1 MIQRIQTVYLLLV
14 AIWGILTLCFPI
26 MGICSP
32 DVGLS
37 KIYALGSLWC
47 TCMGGGAAIW
57 SKLFGV
63 VALLIP
69 LLALFTIFMF
79 KKRRLQIR
87 LSIAIVLLI
96 LLFYLFSIMFL
107 AISYRHISETIPHI
121 YGSFSLS
128 LPFGFFFNLIG
139 LVLAILAIVAI
150 RKDENM
156 VRSLDRIR

>member
-14 AIWGILTLCFPI
+14 AILGILTLCFPI

-47 TCMGGGAAIW
+47 TCMGVGAIW

-79 KKRRLQIR
+79 KKRTLQIK

-96 LLFYLFSIMFL
+96 LMFYLFSILFL
-107 AISYRHISETIPHI
+107 TISYRHISEIPHL
-121 YGSFSLS
+121 YGSFSLN
-128 LPFGFFFNLIG
+128 LPLAFFFNAIG
-139 LVLAILAIVAI
+139 LVLSILAIVAI
-150 RKDENM
+150 RRDESM

>member
-37 KIYALGSLWC
+37 KIYALGSLCC
-47 TCMGGGAAIW
+47 TCMGVGAIW

-63 VALLIP
+63 MALLVPI
-69 LLALFTIFMF
+69 LALVTIFMF
-79 KKRRLQIR
+79 KKRTLQIK

-96 LLFYLFSIMFL
+96 LLFYLFSILFL
-107 AISYRHISETIPHI
+107 TISYRHISEIPHL
-121 YGSFSLS
+121 YGSFSLN
-128 LPFGFFFNLIG
+128 LPLAFFFNAIG
-139 LVLAILAIVAI
+139 LVLSILAIVAI

>member
-14 AIWGILTLCFPI
+14 AILGILTLCFPS

-47 TCMGGGAAIW
+47 TCMGVGAAIW

-79 KKRRLQIR
+79 KKRTLQIK

-96 LLFYLFSIMFL
+96 LLFYLFSIL
-107 AISYRHISETIPHI
+107 
-121 YGSFSLS
+121 
-128 LPFGFFFNLIG
+128 FFQT
-139 LVLAILAIVAI
+139 A
-150 RKDENM
+150 
-156 VRSLDRIR
+156 

>member
-14 AIWGILTLCFPI
+14 AILGILTLCFPI

-47 TCMGGGAAIW
+47 TCMGVGAAIW

-79 KKRRLQIR
+79 KKRTLQIK
-87 LSIAIVLLI
+87 LSIAIV
-96 LLFYLFSIMFL
+96 FYLFSILFL
-107 AISYRHISETIPHI
+107 TISYRHISEIPHL
-121 YGSFSLS
+121 YGSFSLN
-128 LPFGFFFNLIG
+128 LPLAFFFNAIG
-139 LVLAILAIVAI
+139 LVLSILAIVAI
-150 RKDENM
+150 RRDESM

>member
-14 AIWGILTLCFPI
+14 AILGILTLCFPI

-79 KKRRLQIR
+79 KKRTLQIK

-96 LLFYLFSIMFL
+96 LLFYLFSILFL
-107 AISYRHISETIPHI
+107 TISYRHISEIPHL

-128 LPFGFFFNLIG
+128 LPFGFFLNQIG

>member
-14 AIWGILTLCFPI
+14 AILGILTLCFPI

-79 KKRRLQIR
+79 KKRTLQIK

-96 LLFYLFSIMFL
+96 LLFYLFSILFL
-107 AISYRHISETIPHI
+107 TISYRHISDIPHL
-121 YGSFSLS
+121 YGSFSLNLS
-128 LPFGFFFNLIG
+128 LAFFFNAIG
-139 LVLAILAIVAI
+139 LVLSILAIVAI
-150 RKDENM
+150 RRDESM

>member
-14 AIWGILTLCFPI
+14 AILGILTLCFPI

-37 KIYALGSLWC
+37 KIYALGSLPC
-47 TCMGGGAAIW
+47 VCMGVGAIW
-57 SKLFGV
+57 SKLFAV
-63 VALLIP
+63 MALLIP

-79 KKRRLQIR
+79 KKRTLQIK

-96 LLFYLFSIMFL
+96 LLFYLFSILFL
-107 AISYRHISETIPHI
+107 TISYRHISEIPHL
-121 YGSFSLS
+121 YGSFSLN
-128 LPFGFFFNLIG
+128 LPLAFFFNAIG
-139 LVLAILAIVAI
+139 LVLSILAIVAI
-150 RKDENM
+150 RRDESM

>member
-14 AIWGILTLCFPI
+14 AILGILALCFPI

-37 KIYALGSLWC
+37 KIYALGSLCC
-47 TCMGGGAAIW
+47 TCMGVGAIW

-79 KKRRLQIR
+79 KKRTLQIK

-96 LLFYLFSIMFL
+96 LLFYLFSILFL
-107 AISYRHISETIPHI
+107 TISYRHISDIPHL
-121 YGSFSLS
+121 YGSFSLNLS
-128 LPFGFFFNLIG
+128 LAFFFNAIG
-139 LVLAILAIVAI
+139 LVLSILAIVAI
-150 RKDENM
+150 RRDESM

>member
-37 KIYALGSLWC
+37 KIYALGSLPC
-47 TCMGGGAAIW
+47 VCMGVGAIW
-57 SKLFGV
+57 SKLFAV
-63 VALLIP
+63 MALLVPI
-69 LLALFTIFMF
+69 LALVTIFMF

-107 AISYRHISETIPHI
+107 ATSYRHISETIPHI

>member
-14 AIWGILTLCFPI
+14 AILGILTLCFPI

-57 SKLFGV
+57 SKLFGL

-79 KKRRLQIR
+79 KKRTLQIK

-96 LLFYLFSIMFL
+96 LLFYLFSILFL
-107 AISYRHISETIPHI
+107 TISYRHISEIPHL
-121 YGSFSLS
+121 YGSFSLN
-128 LPFGFFFNLIG
+128 LPLAFFFNAIG
-139 LVLAILAIVAI
+139 FVLSILAIVAI
-150 RKDENM
+150 RRDESM

>member
-14 AIWGILTLCFPI
+14 VILGILTLCFPI

-37 KIYALGSLWC
+37 KIYALGSLSC
-47 TCMGGGAAIW
+47 VCMGVGAIW

-79 KKRRLQIR
+79 KKRTLQIK

-96 LLFYLFSIMFL
+96 LLFYLFSILFL
-107 AISYRHISETIPHI
+107 TISYRHISEIPHL
-121 YGSFSLS
+121 YGSFSLN
-128 LPFGFFFNLIG
+128 LPLAFFFNAIG
-139 LVLAILAIVAI
+139 LVLSILAIVAI
-150 RKDENM
+150 RRDESM